1 MRRRAVVVVVFVVAA
16 LGCVTV
22 QDLGSHAPQ
31 GDGGAPGVDASLPPF
46 PFPFPEGG
54 TGKIFFVTEGL
65 YTGGL
70 GGLAGADQ
78 ICTMEARGAGLSGA
92 FKAWLSTSSENA
104 KSRIAPVGPWQF
116 VGGRFGIVFDASVGL
131 PRAFPQY
138 TAKGGDLFFSND
150 TSVWTATTSTGVLNT
165 NGASCA
171 GWTSA
176 LGTDKGS
183 YGTLTRIGVD
193 WTDDQ
198 GFDATSQSS
207 PCSSRL
213 RLYCFEQ

>member
-1 MRRRAVVVVVFVVAA
+1 MRSTIAA
-16 LGCVTV
+16 LLILLPCFA
-22 QDLGSHAPQ
+22 LAQ
-31 GDGGAPGVDASLPPF
+31 GEPRI
-46 PFPFPEGG
+46 
-54 TGKIFFVTEGL
+54 KIVKSSKL
-65 YTGGL
+65 NI
-70 GGLAGADQ
+70 A
-78 ICTMEARGAGLSGA
+78 IAGLSGGDLETLRRDLVNSGYFTVTGA
-92 FKAWLSTSSENA
+92 DQA
-104 KSRIAPVGPWQF
+104 
-116 VGGRFGIVFDASVGL
+116 
-131 PRAFPQY
+131 QY

-150 TSVWTATTSTGVLNT
+150 TSVWTATTSTGVLNS
-165 NGASCA
+165 NGATCA

-198 GFDATSQSS
+198 GFDATSKSS